1 MTITIE
7 AIKAEQTKIAAMIA
21 AFETQSSETTE
32 IHFPEVL
39 IELKHGEHYAGLITS
54 KDGEASYH
62 LILLPD
68 QVSEITWIDAKA
80 WAKDQGGELP
90 TRREQSL
97 LYANLKEEFE
107 ERYYWSNEQSASYS
121 DCAWFTYFGNGGR
134 TYNGV
139 TAELIARAVRRLA
152 I

>member
-7 AIKAEQTKIAAMIA
+7 AIKAEQTKIAEMIA
-21 AFETQSSETTE
+21 AFERQSSETTE
-32 IHFPEVL
+32 IHFPEAL
-39 IELKHGEHYAGLITS
+39 IELKHGEHYAGIITS
-54 KDGEASYH
+54 KNGEASYH

-68 QVSEITWIDAKA
+68 QASEITWSEAKT

-97 LYANLKEEFE
+97 LFANLKEEFD
-107 ERYYWSNEQSASYS
+107 ERYYWSCEQNASDS
-121 DCAWFTYFGNGGR
+121 DYAWLTSFGNGNQSTG
-134 TYNGV
+134 NV
-139 TAELIARAVRRLA
+139 TAELRARAVRRLA